1 MFYII
6 PNYYE
11 PNTAA
16 TNRFLALLKGLSAKF
31 NAEKSCEVEFF
42 LPNKKRD
49 KIEDSYSN
57 VSVNYWWDKP
67 LYFKNRYLKYIS
79 FVLAVKSFIRRLKIG
94 DSVLLLG
101 HVELLPIIQKK
112 KGIRVYLEMNEFP
125 EIFEFGNGLIKISN
139 EQLLESCK
147 KLDGL
152 FVISSSLKEY
162 FSKKGV
168 PVDKIYLYKMIVDPL
183 RFESLKK
190 TNYEQRY
197 IAYCGTASN
206 SKDGVDVLIR
216 SFAIVAKKHPEV
228 KLFIVGQTPSLK
240 DVSGNLALI
249 DELGVGGQIVFTGI
263 ITATDMPQLLK
274 NAEVLVLARPDNI
287 QAKYGFPTK
296 LGEYLLTGNPVVVTA
311 VGDIPLYLK
320 DDDNALLAQPNN
332 PTSIAEKIEWALNN
346 NASAKNIGLHGRETA
361 LKCFNPFTEAEKILQ
376 IIFSNKNDCTKSI

>member
-16 TNRFLALLKGLSAKF
+16 TNRFLALLKGLSAKLD
-31 NAEKSCEVEFF
+31 AEKSCEVEFF

-79 FVLAVKSFIRRLKIG
+79 FILAVKSFIRRLKTG

-112 KGIRVYLEMNEFP
+112 KGIHVYFEMNEFP
-125 EIFEFGNGLIKISN
+125 ELFQFKNGPIKISTKRI
-139 EQLLESCK
+139 LECCR

-152 FVISSSLKEY
+152 FVISHSLKDY
-162 FSKKGV
+162 FLSKGV
-168 PVDKIYLYKMIVDPL
+168 DSTKIHIYKMIVDPS
-183 RFESLKK
+183 RFEQVEKQVQSSP
-190 TNYEQRY
+190 Y
-197 IAYCGTASN
+197 IAYCGTAVN
-206 SKDGVDVLIR
+206 RKDGVDSLITAF
-216 SFAIVAKKHPEV
+216 SAVVKSHPEI
-228 KLFIVGQTPSLK
+228 KLFIIGETPWVK
-240 DVSGNLALI
+240 DRERNLQLI
-249 DELGVGGQIVFTGI
+249 DEYGLKDNIVFTGLV
-263 ITATDMPQLLK
+263 DQKQMPQLLK
-274 NAEVLVLARPDNI
+274 NSELLVLARPDNI

-296 LGEYLLTGNPVVVTA
+296 LGEYLLTSNPVVVTA

-320 DDDNALLAQPNN
+320 DGDNALLAQPNN
-332 PTSIAEKIEWALNN
+332 PTSIAEKIVWALNN
-346 NASAKNIGLHGRETA
+346 NTSAKNVGFHGRETA

-376 IIFSNKNDCTKSI
+376 IITFNRH